1 METGNLANNAANGR
15 SPVVDLDGVVFGAEK
30 CQIYRT
36 IFGKIAM
43 LKVGNGVKR
52 KKMVRKIIHNIFFF
66 REMKSNICFSSLS
79 NFEI

>member
-43 LKVGNGVKR
+43 LKVGDGVKR

-66 REMKSNICFSSLS
+66 VKSNICFSSLS